1 MKLKDLSPTSRAILE
16 RRIRKEVDETPWN
29 ISYACQL
36 ACDYLYVK
44 RGDLITEKQAS
55 GVYYSSVRNRT
66 QLETVAQSAGV
77 HKTKNIRRSELTKAG
92 SISKRSIYYGRKSH
106 GKDV

>member
-44 RGDLITEKQAS
+44 RGDLITEKQAI

-66 QLETVAQSAGV
+66 QLETIAQSAGV
-77 HKTKNIRRSELTKAG
+77 HKTKNIRRSDLNKSGT
-92 SISKRSIYYGRKSH
+92 ISKRSIHFQNLKN